1 MPRGPGVASFS
12 NITGIPSLI
21 GKVVAQLEQTI
32 FVSSLETET
41 SECLSQGQANISNNS
56 GLITELIAHPFE

>member
-1 MPRGPGVASFS
+1 MPRGPGVASSS
-12 NITGIPSLI
+12 NITGIPSLM

-41 SECLSQGQANISNNS
+41 SACLSQGQAKISNNS
-56 GLITELIAHPFE
+56 GLITELIAHPLE

>member
-1 MPRGPGVASFS
+1 M
-12 NITGIPSLI
+12 PSLI

-32 FVSSLETET
+32 FVSSLDTET

-56 GLITELIAHPFE
+56 GLITELIVHPF

>member
-1 MPRGPGVASFS
+1 MPRGPGVASSS

-41 SECLSQGQANISNNS
+41 SACLSQGQANI
-56 GLITELIAHPFE
+56 F

>member
-1 MPRGPGVASFS
+1 MPRGPGVASSS

-32 FVSSLETET
+32 FVSSPEIET
-41 SECLSQGQANISNNS
+41 SECFSQGQAKISNNS
-56 GLITELIAHPFE
+56 GLITELIVHPF